1 MPEEPPVPALQLRG
15 VGLVRDER
23 PILDHVDWSV
33 DAGQRWI
40 VLGPNG
46 SGKTSL
52 MRIASLYLHPTF
64 GTVIVLG
71 QELGRTDV
79 RRLRRRVGVAS
90 AGFSDLLRPTI
101 TATDIVMT
109 AKHAAL
115 EPWWHDYD
123 DEDRSRAV
131 GLLER
136 SGVGYVLDRPYGT
149 LSSGERQ
156 RVLLARTLMTDP
168 ELMLLDE
175 PTAGLDVAGREQ
187 LVDVLDAL
195 ATDPTTPPTVLVT
208 HHVEE
213 IPPSFTHALLLHDGR
228 VLSSGPIDDVLDAPA
243 LSACFG
249 VDLDVERDTSRRW
262 SARLRRTP

>member
-1 MPEEPPVPALQLRG
+1 MSEAPTVPALELRG

-23 PILDHVDWSV
+23 PILDGVDWSV

-71 QELGRTDV
+71 QELGHTDV

-90 AGFSDLLRPTI
+90 AGFSDLLRPTL

-123 DEDRSRAV
+123 DEDRSRAI

-136 SGVGYVLDRPYGT
+136 SGVGYVVDRSFGT

-156 RVLLARTLMTDP
+156 RVLLARAHRNP
-168 ELMLLDE
+168 RASQRSA
-175 PTAGLDVAGREQ
+175 PAGQPSPATR
-187 LVDVLDAL
+187 AL
-195 ATDPTTPPTVLVT
+195 APATPK
-208 HHVEE
+208 
-213 IPPSFTHALLLHDGR
+213 AAWR
-228 VLSSGPIDDVLDAPA
+228 
-243 LSACFG
+243 
-249 VDLDVERDTSRRW
+249 
-262 SARLRRTP
+262 